1 MLYEI
6 LEGVRYPQK
15 ICIEA
20 VIIAVLVFVL
30 TLVTGRIIIPVL
42 RAKKL
47 NQPINGYV
55 AEHATKSGTPTM
67 GGICFILSS
76 LIVLLVWIILESVGV
91 IGDNGKTGDLIP
103 LALTVS
109 LGVGNGIIG
118 FVDDYKKLIKK
129 ENEGLSEWQK
139 LALQIIIA
147 AAYLAMMG
155 MTENLPTAFHI
166 PFTNI
171 HFELGFFAYSVY
183 LLVIVGFVNSTNITD
198 GLDGLASSVG
208 VAVAVGII
216 GMSVASLAHYMF
228 REPIGE
234 RYTSVVA
241 ASLLGA
247 LIGFLVFNH
256 YPAKVFMGDTGSL
269 YIGGIIM
276 GCAIMSGELLA
287 VVLMAFVYV
296 LDMLSSLLQR
306 LYFKA
311 TRLASGSGKRL
322 FKKAPIHHHF
332 QLSGWHENVVVLVF
346 FIASAIFTLIGVI
359 GAVI

>member
-6 LEGVRYPQK
+6 LEGLRYPQK

-20 VIIAVLVFVL
+20 LIIALSVFVL
-30 TLVTGRIIIPVL
+30 TLVAGRIMIPVL

-55 AEHATKSGTPTM
+55 SEHATKSGTPTM
-67 GGICFILSS
+67 GGICFIISS
-76 LIVLLVWIILESVGV
+76 LVILLLWIVLESLGLVGQ
-91 IGDNGKTGDLIP
+91 NGSSGALVP
-103 LALTVS
+103 LAMTVL

-118 FVDDYKKLIKK
+118 FIDDYKKLIKK

-155 MTENLPTAFHI
+155 MTDNLPTSFHI
-166 PFTNI
+166 PFTNL
-171 HFELGFFAYSVY
+171 HLELGFFAYPIY

-216 GMSVASLAHYMF
+216 GMSVASLTHFMF
-228 REPIGE
+228 REPVEE
-234 RYTSVVA
+234 RYTSVIA

-247 LIGFLVFNH
+247 LLGFLVFNH

-276 GCAIMSGELLA
+276 GCAIMSGQFPS
-287 VVLMAFVYV
+287 VILMAFVYV

-311 TRLASGSGKRL
+311 TRLKSGTGKRL

-332 QLSGWHENVVVLVF
+332 QLCGWTENTVVLVF
-346 FIASAIFTLIGVI
+346 FIVSALFSALGVI
-359 GAVI
+359 GAII